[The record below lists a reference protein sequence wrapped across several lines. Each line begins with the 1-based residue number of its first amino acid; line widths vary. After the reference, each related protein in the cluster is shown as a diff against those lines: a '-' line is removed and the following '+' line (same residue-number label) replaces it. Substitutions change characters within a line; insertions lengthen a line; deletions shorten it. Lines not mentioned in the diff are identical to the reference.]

1 MKRRG
6 LSALVAG
13 VLIAAACLPL
23 GGVAGAQGAGG
34 ISPTTVVG
42 RQTVRVTWSGMAP
55 GKPIFIQQCDNVAAV
70 DLANFSPDDCS
81 SGTTIMVPASENAS
95 GSGTTGTG
103 PANPDFSVLLGPN
116 VESGL
121 WGCSPA
127 GTPTGTDVGGTT
139 MYDPCLIRVMDT
151 FVGNA
156 ANQFFVSLYF
166 GANAAFTAAAPPPV
180 EALGVPF
187 SYRFA
192 ANGVPP
198 PTFTVITGTLPAG
211 LSLDPI
217 GGVLSGTPTLGGT
230 STFRVS
236 ASNDV
241 PSEAVSPPIAI
252 TIAPPA
258 PPAFTNAAPP
268 VTMTVD
274 TSYRYT
280 FTANGS
286 PSPTFT
292 VIGGALPPPLSLDP
306 ATGVLEGTPH
316 VTGPFTFAVSASNGQ
331 GSPAVSPPI
340 TITVSS
346 PLAFTAAAPSGTPAV
361 TGAPFTYRFTATG
374 TPPPAYAVGTGT
386 LPPGLSL
393 DAASGVLS
401 GTPVKYGSFS
411 FTIVAANGAA
421 NPVTTPLLTMNV
433 LAAPAFTASSPP
445 TPATVDA
452 FYAYTFAA
460 SGNPAPTF
468 TVTAGTLPPGLAL
481 QASSGVLSGYPGAAG
496 TFTFT
501 VSASNGIGAAR
512 SVPVTLESV
521 PSNPAIRLSATAAT
535 FSVQAV
541 GTTSGG
547 LVLSATATGGST
559 VSMGKVA
566 IGGPN
571 AGDFPVSDNA
581 CDGVTLT
588 PTWPICN
595 LSVSFAPTGSGPRR
609 ATLTFTGS
617 AGSQTVALTG
627 IGADSGSPHTDV
639 PAGRGL
645 QATGYRIAGR
655 DGGIFAFGSA
665 GFFGSTGAKPLNRP
679 IVGMAAASDGLGY
692 WLVASDGGIFAF
704 GSAGFFGSTGA
715 TLNQPIVALA
725 PRQ

>member
-1 MKRRG
+1 
-6 LSALVAG
+6 
-13 VLIAAACLPL
+13 
-23 GGVAGAQGAGG
+23 
-34 ISPTTVVG
+34 
-42 RQTVRVTWSGMAP
+42 
-55 GKPIFIQQCDNVAAV
+55 
-70 DLANFSPDDCS
+70 
-81 SGTTIMVPASENAS
+81 
-95 GSGTTGTG
+95 
-103 PANPDFSVLLGPN
+103 
-116 VESGL
+116 
-121 WGCSPA
+121 
-127 GTPTGTDVGGTT
+127 
-139 MYDPCLIRVMDT
+139 
-151 FVGNA
+151 
-156 ANQFFVSLYF
+156 
-166 GANAAFTAAAPPPV
+166 
-180 EALGVPF
+180 
-187 SYRFA
+187 
-192 ANGVPP
+192 
-198 PTFTVITGTLPAG
+198 
-211 LSLDPI
+211 
-217 GGVLSGTPTLGGT
+217 
-230 STFRVS
+230 
-236 ASNDV
+236 
-241 PSEAVSPPIAI
+241 
-252 TIAPPA
+252 
-258 PPAFTNAAPP
+258 
-268 VTMTVD
+268 
-274 TSYRYT
+274 
-280 FTANGS
+280 
-286 PSPTFT
+286 
-292 VIGGALPPPLSLDP
+292 
-306 ATGVLEGTPH
+306 
-316 VTGPFTFAVSASNGQ
+316 
-331 GSPAVSPPI
+331 
-340 TITVSS
+340 
-346 PLAFTAAAPSGTPAV
+346 
-361 TGAPFTYRFTATG
+361 
-374 TPPPAYAVGTGT
+374 
-386 LPPGLSL
+386 LSL

-715 TLNQPIVALA
+715 KPLNRPIVGMAAAPDGLGYWLVASDGGIFAFGSAGFFGSTGATLNQPIVALA